1 VFVGPFA
8 EEEFGKVS
16 DVIKVEGE
24 IPTTPD
30 SLREDRVRRYVGD
43 AQSWMKVSWLAREET
58 PGP

>member
-43 AQSWMKVSWLAREET
+43 AQS
-58 PGP
+58 